1 MTLLGAPDSG
11 GHRVGKR
18 SAHTAGAL
26 AALALVVSVVPVG
39 GAVAWV
45 RFAVAVALVAAAV
58 LAHERGPVLAAAAL
72 FAVIALKDGVLLVE
86 DSFVGL
92 FHVVL
97 AGAVLAALVR
107 SARGGAPRRL
117 RLEGLEWALGLVPV
131 AALLSIP
138 TSLAPGTSALYAAR
152 MTMLWVSALVVSR
165 SLDEPWGLRVATAAF
180 VGAATAVA
188 VIGLAQWA
196 IPGFSIGTVF
206 GSGGSEPIRPAGFYI
221 DPNFYATHL
230 TLASLAALWLAG
242 SVRRWWVPVSAAV
255 LMLAVVGLTLSR
267 AAWVALAVGL
277 AVLGAIGNRRV
288 RIAVAGA
295 AAAAAAGAVVLLGP
309 GAALARLTSVFD
321 VSGNASNATRL
332 LMTRSSI
339 AMIADR
345 PVFGTGLEAFG
356 LAYPGYALPG
366 AQAGVTH
373 PHQVPLAFVAET
385 GVVGL
390 IALVTVLV
398 VGALALRA
406 VGRSPSGVGGA
417 LAACMLA
424 VVVGSLFQY
433 FLYYEVAWLLAGLLM
448 AAARVEG
455 RRAGP
460 DGADGLSQ
468 TVGA

>member
-39 GAVAWV
+39 GAAEWI

-138 TSLAPGTSALYAAR
+138 TSLAAGTSALYAAR

-277 AVLGAIGNRRV
+277 AVLVAIGNRRV

-295 AAAAAAGAVVLLGP
+295 AATAAAGAVVLLGP

-356 LAYPGYALPG
+356 LAYPGYALAG

-373 PHQVPLAFVAET
+373 PVPLAFVAET

-448 AAARVEG
+448 AAARVA
-455 RRAGP
+455 RRQAGS
-460 DGADGLSQ
+460 DGADVLSQ

>member
-1 MTLLGAPDSG
+1 
-11 GHRVGKR
+11 V
-18 SAHTAGAL
+18 
-26 AALALVVSVVPVG
+26 LALVVSVVPVG
-39 GAVAWV
+39 GAAEWI
-45 RFAVAVALVAAAV
+45 RFAVAVALVAAAI

-97 AGAVLAALVR
+97 AGSVLAALVR
-107 SARGGAPRRL
+107 SARAKAPRAL
-117 RLEGLEWALGLVPV
+117 RLEGLEWALGLVPL
-131 AALLSIP
+131 AALISVP

-152 MTMLWVSALVVSR
+152 MAMLWVSALVVSR
-165 SLDEPWGLRVATAAF
+165 SLDDPRELRIATAAF
-180 VGAATAVA
+180 VGAATAVS

-196 IPGFSIGTVF
+196 IPGFTIGTVF
-206 GSGGSEPIRPAGFYI
+206 GAGGPEPIRPAGFYI

-230 TLASLAALWLAG
+230 VLAALVALWLAG

-255 LMLAVVGLTLSR
+255 LMLAVVALTLSR

-277 AVLGAIGNRRV
+277 AVLVVMGNRRG
-288 RIAVAGA
+288 RIAVAGVA
-295 AAAAAAGAVVLLGP
+295 ATAATGAVVLLGP
-309 GAALARLTSVFD
+309 GAALARLASVLD
-321 VSGNASNATRL
+321 VSGNTSNVTRL
-332 LMTRSSI
+332 LLARSSL

-356 LAYPGYALPG
+356 LAYPAYALPG
-366 AQAGVTH
+366 AQVGVTH

-390 IALVTVLV
+390 IALVTVV
-398 VGALALRA
+398 VIGALALRA
-406 VGRSPSGVGGA
+406 VGRSPSGIGGA
-417 LAACMLA
+417 LVACVLA
-424 VVVGSLFQY
+424 VGVGSLFQY

-455 RRAGP
+455 RRAGQ
-460 DGADGLSQ
+460 DGADVLSQ

>member
-1 MTLLGAPDSG
+1 M
-11 GHRVGKR
+11 
-18 SAHTAGAL
+18 
-26 AALALVVSVVPVG
+26 LALVVSIVPVE
-39 GAVAWV
+39 GATAWV
-45 RFAVAVALVAAAV
+45 RFAVAVVLVAAAV
-58 LAHERGPVLAAAAL
+58 LAHERGPVFAAAAL
-72 FAVIALKDGVLLVE
+72 FAAIALKDGVLVVE

-97 AGAVLAALVR
+97 AGSVLAALVR
-107 SARGGAPRRL
+107 SARGRAPRRL
-117 RLEGLEWALGLVPV
+117 RLEGLEWALGLVPL
-131 AALLSIP
+131 AALLSVP

-165 SLDEPWGLRVATAAF
+165 SLDDPRWLRVATLAF
-180 VGAATAVA
+180 VGAATAVS

-196 IPGFSIGTVF
+196 TPGFSIGTVF
-206 GSGGSEPIRPAGFYI
+206 GAGGPVPRPAGFYI
-221 DPNFYATHL
+221 DPNFFATHL
-230 TLASLAALWLAG
+230 VLAALAALWLAG

-277 AVLGAIGNRRV
+277 AVLVVIGTRRV
-288 RIAVAGA
+288 RIAVAGVTA
-295 AAAAAAGAVVLLGP
+295 AAAAAAVVLLGP
-309 GAALARLTSVFD
+309 AAALARLASVLD
-321 VSGNASNATRL
+321 VSGNTSNTTRL
-332 LMTRSSI
+332 LMARSSL

-356 LAYPGYALPG
+356 LAYPTYVLPG
-366 AQAGVTH
+366 AEVGVTH

-390 IALVTVLV
+390 IALVAVVV
-398 VGALALRA
+398 VGALALRT

-424 VVVGSLFQY
+424 IGVGSLFQY

-448 AAARVEG
+448 AAARAA
-455 RRAGP
+455 RRQAGSNV
-460 DGADGLSQ
+460 ADVLSR